1 MGDYP
6 NEIPVYKPLRYNTG
20 QVRAG
25 LNGVRRPPS
34 SINIYHKETTVNNFG
49 GGFGFGYYNYCD
61 YGLTKA
67 EKWGL
72 GITGV
77 LGAIG
82 AFASAFLGAKNADG
96 KGDVDKP
103 ENSEIQA
110 LKKQIEE
117 LKNENKELG
126 DTLEKLQEDTKV
138 EEPVKTEEPA
148 KVESDNK
155 HVADA
160 EEVKQEAKFAEFNV
174 TATKI
179 GDNLYRGYT
188 GYNIVAAKYKAED
201 GTPLTHGE
209 IMAICNDIFKGKA
222 LPTGKIQLPMEVEV
236 NGKKYTYD
244 KKVPDSDVK
253 PSEYSLKKHDTYSS
267 SAVAVG
273 SKFAPTVDGKRVG
286 TALYETKEEAI
297 KAAEA
302 EIAELEKE
310 DKK

>member
-6 NEIPVYKPLRYNTG
+6 NQIPVYKPLKYKTG
-20 QVRAG
+20 QLRAG
-25 LNGVRRPPS
+25 LHGVRRPPS

-49 GGFGFGYYNYCD
+49 GGFMMDYGYYNPPS
-61 YGLTKA
+61 LTKA

-72 GITGV
+72 AVSTIFGG
-77 LGAIG
+77 LGAI
-82 AFASAFLGAKNADG
+82 LGAIFGAKKDG
-96 KGDVDKP
+96 KGGVEKTD
-103 ENSEIQA
+103 NSVIDDLNAQIKQLTEDN
-110 LKKQIEE
+110 KKLDDTIKE
-117 LKNENKELG
+117 LKDNK
-126 DTLEKLQEDTKV
+126 
-138 EEPVKTEEPA
+138 PVEEPA
-148 KVESDNK
+148 KTETPVKTDDGNK

-160 EEVKQEAKFAEFNV
+160 EEVKQEAKYAEFNV
-174 TATKI
+174 TAQKI

-253 PSEYSLKKHDTYSS
+253 PSEYALKKHETYKS

-273 SKFAPTVDGKRVG
+273 SKYAPTVDGKRVG
-286 TALYETKEEAI
+286 STLYETREEAV
-297 KAAEA
+297 KAAEE
-302 EIAELEKE
+302 EIANKEKE
-310 DKK
+310 ENK